1 MDDSPFNSSYF
12 WSPVPTVQGQV
23 ETNSLLEMSW
33 KFTWSS
39 GLCYVKRSPEG
50 LIRLAVS
57 GRTLTLPADSDLTLF
72 SLLLTLSDNY
82 SLHLSL
88 RPWKRECWWLR
99 EFIWWHE
106 HFCFTSSTTLLPG
119 FVNILRLTWLL
130 SFLTFFSL
138 HHHHIHPN
146 HLLSG
151 SSSQPITLG
160 PTFCAAFF
168 SVWGTFHLF
177 FPMLSAFPSLIFIP
191 QSSSSL
197 HLVLPSFLIC
207 LILLSALLLHL
218 SPFLPPT
225 TNLPFYSSSYRWR
238 TPCSWTKPRS
248 SWVQRR
254 PARPPSLTPPR
265 RPPPRPTTPR
275 LCSPFLDRWRP
286 GPGCVWSPSRKE
298 VGLPQEEAVVGATA
312 AVDRSAWLEDTC
324 TSPTPPR
331 TSPLCLC
338 PPRGSWLRVSGL
350 FCPLSLL
357 HLVSSAISISLS
369 RSVCSLQLQTSKF
382 RNTRLKRWPESVCI
396 HTAGGE

>member
-57 GRTLTLPADSDLTLF
+57 SRTLKLPADSDLTLF

-82 SLHLSL
+82 SLNLSL
-88 RPWKRECWWLR
+88 KLWKCECWCLR

-146 HLLSG
+146 HLLSD
-151 SSSQPITLG
+151 SSSRPITYILCCLFFLFWALF
-160 PTFCAAFF
+160 TFF
-168 SVWGTFHLF
+168 SNGLGFPISDLHPPILF
-177 FPMLSAFPSLIFIP
+177 ITSPCLAIF
-191 QSSSSL
+191 L
-197 HLVLPSFLIC
+197 KC

-225 TNLPFYSSSYRWR
+225 TNLPFYSSSHRWR

-248 SWVQRR
+248 SWVRRR
-254 PARPPSLTPPR
+254 PAHPPSLTPPH
-265 RPPPRPTTPR
+265 RPPPHLTTPR
-275 LCSPFLDRWRP
+275 LCSPFLDQWRP
-286 GPGCVWSPSRKE
+286 GPGCVWSPSRRE
-298 VGLPQEEAVVGATA
+298 VGLLQEEAVVGATA
-312 AVDRSAWLEDTC
+312 AVDHSVWLEDTC

-331 TSPLCLC
+331 TSPLCLF
-338 PPRGSWLRVSGL
+338 PPPVSWLRVSGL

-357 HLVSSAISISLS
+357 HLMSSTISISLS
-369 RSVCSLQLQTSKF
+369 RSVCSL
-382 RNTRLKRWPESVCI
+382 
-396 HTAGGE
+396 